1 MLTNLAIDERLVEE
15 ARKLGQHRTKR
26 EAVSAA
32 LSEYI
37 RGRKQLKVLALF
49 GTINYDPAYD
59 YKRERCK
66 RS

>member
-26 EAVSAA
+26 EAVNAA

-37 RGRKQLKVLALF
+37 WGRKQLKVLALF

-59 YKRERCK
+59 YKRERSK
-66 RS
+66 R